1 MYKTKNITQEIVE
14 LSEIKKAYNHYLC
27 SYEAQRDVEN
37 YTYILEN
44 KAIVSHHLKKLY
56 DSLAQEQQQQ
66 KRTLPQ
72 HTLREKHNPCP
83 IQLSAITHF
92 NADRRFRITE

>member
-14 LSEIKKAYNHYLC
+14 LNEILNAYNHYLC
-27 SYEAQRDVEN
+27 SYEAQKNVEN

-44 KAIVSHHLKKLY
+44 KAIVSHYLKALR
-56 DSLAQEQQQQ
+56 AQTTQAQQQ

-72 HTLREKHNPCP
+72 HTLREKHIPCP

-92 NADRRFRITE
+92 NADRRFTITE